1 MSNKNLENKN
11 FVKGLR
17 VGNTSLKIYE
27 CSDKNYLV
35 VRRRY
40 FMGIP
45 ISSECMVMDNFE
57 SAEDLIREL
66 KFDGRCGK

>member
-1 MSNKNLENKN
+1 MPSKNLGNKN

-17 VGNTSLKIYE
+17 VANTSLKIYE
-27 CSDKNYLV
+27 CSNKNYLV

-45 ISSECMVMDNFE
+45 ISSECMVMDNYE
-57 SAEDLIREL
+57 GAEDLIREL
-66 KFDGRCGK
+66 KYDGRCGK